1 MCVNLFN
8 VATIFINSA
17 CFCGPNLDASKILQ
31 MPQIIGPGLL
41 NRVLR
46 DTVQGLVDAA
56 VHIKQTF
63 SILRTRQGDGD
74 VVIRGSNSLYSHSI
88 SSF

>member
-1 MCVNLFN
+1 
-8 VATIFINSA
+8 
-17 CFCGPNLDASKILQ
+17 

-46 DTVQGLVDAA
+46 DTVQGLVDSA
-56 VHIKQTF
+56 VQIKQTF

-74 VVIRGSNSLYSHSI
+74 VVIRGIHVILVILTLITAVLFTRTGIFYFS
-88 SSF
+88 

>member
-1 MCVNLFN
+1 
-8 VATIFINSA
+8 
-17 CFCGPNLDASKILQ
+17 

-56 VHIKQTF
+56 VDIKQTF
-63 SILRTRQGDGD
+63 SMLRTRQGDGD
-74 VVIRGSNSLYSHSI
+74 VVIRG
-88 SSF
+88 

>member
-1 MCVNLFN
+1 
-8 VATIFINSA
+8 
-17 CFCGPNLDASKILQ
+17 

-41 NRVLR
+41 SRVLR

-56 VHIKQTF
+56 VLIKQTF

-74 VVIRGSNSLYSHSI
+74 VVIRGKKKHLI
-88 SSF
+88 DRCQK